1 MKITRKVINFNK
13 VNQTG
18 GVSLS
23 SNQQFLEKRVQKNE
37 ENIKGLVHGISRVED
52 GVISVFSNRKT
63 LEKNVEENKK
73 NIMELAQTMGR
84 IRNVFK

>member
-23 SNQQFLEKRVQKNE
+23 SNQQSLEKRVQKNE
-37 ENIKGLVHGISRVED
+37 ENIKGLLHGISRVED
-52 GVISVFSNRKT
+52 GVVSVVST
-63 LEKNVEENKK
+63 LQKNVEENKK